1 MAITHFLLHSN
12 FSYIS
17 LLSLRS
23 LPINFSCSE
32 NNDNALRM
40 NYSPYKIIT
49 AIPKTKMKCC
59 FIMNH
64 KTKWE
69 KAFDGDKDDEDNDLS
84 KVVTGNINEVI

>member
-1 MAITHFLLHSN
+1 
-12 FSYIS
+12 
-17 LLSLRS
+17 
-23 LPINFSCSE
+23 
-32 NNDNALRM
+32 M